1 MSAART
7 LPPIAT
13 LNGLRADEFS
23 AVVGPLFENAP
34 TFLALL
40 AARRPLASD
49 EALWPAALE
58 IARAMPEAAQVEL
71 IDAHPRLGAPPASV
85 SAMSFREQG
94 YGSSEAQG
102 ARTVDAD
109 DAAPVAV
116 AAQVAEAD
124 DVAQAADAAQVA
136 EADDV
141 AQAADAA
148 QVAEADDVAQ
158 AADAAESAGR
168 VAAELER
175 LNQAYEARFGFRYC
189 VFVNGRS
196 RAELIPGMVAALEAD
211 RAAEIE
217 RAIGDI
223 VAIAQARAG
232 TLRARS

>member
-148 QVAEADDVAQ
+148 
-158 AADAAESAGR
+158 ESAGR